1 MTPEEK
7 QIISS
12 VLNTLTDVS
21 YTALIET
28 KKNNDATNEGIEYL
42 EKCRRL
48 LHDLIDE
55 LIIKK

>member
-28 KKNNDATNEGIEYL
+28 KKNNDATNEDIEYL

-48 LHDLIDE
+48 LHDLIHE

>member
-1 MTPEEK
+1 MIKNHPT
-7 QIISS
+7 
-12 VLNTLTDVS
+12 T
-21 YTALIET
+21 LIET
-28 KKNNDATNEGIEYL
+28 KKNNDATNEDIEYL

>member
-28 KKNNDATNEGIEYL
+28 KKNNDATNEDIEYL

-48 LHDLIDE
+48 LHDLID
-55 LIIKK
+55 